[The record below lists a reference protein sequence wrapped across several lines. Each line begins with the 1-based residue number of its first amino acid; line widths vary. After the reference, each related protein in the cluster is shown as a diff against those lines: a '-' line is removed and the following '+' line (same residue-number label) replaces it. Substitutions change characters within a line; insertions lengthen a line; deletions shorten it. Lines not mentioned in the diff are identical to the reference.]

1 MPLEVYN
8 LNETRNLYK
17 QICCDYSETHIKMQN
32 GSYLILTG
40 RLYDIIASLSNE
52 FMENRPVIPVGY
64 SHKSVIK
71 SLREKKYTL
80 EQLIFFVQGASSSS
94 LIKDS
99 TKFDREKMNLLMWL
113 KSMSVKPCHAAKV
126 SVLVMKSISI
136 TLTNPKIIN
145 TVYEPSWRHIFKED
159 DVFIEMNDQVL
170 RFYKKINNINYESME
185 TFSLQYDSKDLSY
198 VKKGG
203 VISLCKTEFDF
214 YNIIAAECSL
224 FMKRNAINGCK
235 LITTVGAFDN
245 IDEFSDFFNNITIY
259 QLTDYEQISMR
270 GSALTRVMR
279 EIIDVESENIMLAH
293 VHNTTIDTQLYFNN
307 IYNYPYSIHDYTK
320 RSDFDFK
327 FKTPKYGLKSI
338 VGISSLEE
346 TNIFA
351 TNARPPVISYEATK
365 VYDVSDIM
373 EMVGRIV
380 YIVKRNKTSTGMYEI
395 PFKFVFKRAKILKL
409 NSMFRFDMANVDV
422 EFIEDK
428 KVSTNIKIQ
437 RACILK

>member
-1 MPLEVYN
+1 MPLNVYD

-17 QICCDYSETHIKMQN
+17 QIYCDYSETHIKMHED
-32 GSYLILTG
+32 SYLILTG
-40 RLYDIIASLSNE
+40 RLYEIIASLNNE
-52 FMENRPVIPVGY
+52 FMENTLVIPVGC
-64 SHKSVIK
+64 SHKQVIK

-80 EQLIFFVQGASSSS
+80 EQLIFFVQGASSST

-99 TKFDREKMNLLMWL
+99 IDFDRKKMNLLIWL
-113 KSMSVKPCHAAKV
+113 KSMSVESYQAPKI
-126 SVLVMKSISI
+126 SVLIIKSISI
-136 TLTNPKIIN
+136 ISTNPKIISAI
-145 TVYEPSWRHIFKED
+145 YEPSWRHIFKDD

-170 RFYKKINNINYESME
+170 RFYKKINNINYESMG
-185 TFSLQYDSKDLSY
+185 TFSLHYDSKDLSH

-203 VISLCKTEFDF
+203 VVTLCKTEFDF
-214 YNIIAAECSL
+214 YNCIAAECSL
-224 FMKRNAINGCK
+224 FMKKNAIDRCK

-259 QLTDYEQISMR
+259 QLTEYEQISMR

-293 VHNTTIDTQLYFNN
+293 VHSTTIDTQLYFNN

-320 RSDFDFK
+320 RPDFNFK
-327 FKTPKYGLKSI
+327 YKTPNYGLKSI

-373 EMVGRIV
+373 EMVGKIV

-395 PFKFVFKRAKILKL
+395 PFKFVFKPAKILRL
-409 NSMFRFDMANVDV
+409 SSMFRFDMASVDV